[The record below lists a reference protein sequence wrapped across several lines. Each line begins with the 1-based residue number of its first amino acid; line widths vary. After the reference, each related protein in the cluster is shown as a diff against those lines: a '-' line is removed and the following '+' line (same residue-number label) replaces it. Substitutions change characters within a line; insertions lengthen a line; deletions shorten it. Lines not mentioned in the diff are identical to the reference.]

1 MRVLVQKC
9 LSASVSIDNKVY
21 NNIKKGLVV
30 FVGFTNNDNSEKID
44 YMINEIPK
52 LRIFEDENGVMNK
65 SLLDVQG
72 EILSISQLT
81 LYGDASNGNRP
92 SYVKAMKS
100 GNATILYDECNKKL
114 NNLVPTKTGV
124 FGADMKI
131 ASLMMVQQLCCWSD
145 NLTLFYKN
153 DII

>member
-9 LSASVSIDNKVY
+9 LSAYVSIDNKVY

-30 FVGFTNNDNSEKID
+30 FVGFTDNDNSEKID
-44 YMINEIPK
+44 YMINKIPK

-72 EILSISQLT
+72 EILSISQFT

-92 SYVKAMKS
+92 SYVKAMKREK
-100 GNATILYDECNKKL
+100 ATILYDEFNKKL
-114 NNLVPTKTGV
+114 NDLVPTKTGV

-131 ASLMMVQQLCCWSD
+131 ALINDGPTTLMLER
-145 NLTLFYKN
+145 
-153 DII
+153 

>member
-9 LSASVSIDNKVY
+9 LSAYVSIDNKVY

-30 FVGFTNNDNSEKID
+30 FVGFTDNDNSEKID
-44 YMINEIPK
+44 YMINKIPK

-72 EILSISQLT
+72 EILSISQFT

-92 SYVKAMKS
+92 SYVKAMKREK
-100 GNATILYDECNKKL
+100 ATILYDEFNKKL
-114 NNLVPTKTGV
+114 NDLVPTKTGV

-131 ASLMMVQQLCCWSD
+131 ALINDGQTTLMLER
-145 NLTLFYKN
+145 
-153 DII
+153 

>member
-30 FVGFTNNDNSEKID
+30 FVGFADNDNSEKID
-44 YMINEIPK
+44 YMINKIPK

-72 EILSISQLT
+72 EILSISQFT

-92 SYVKAMKS
+92 SYVKAMKREK
-100 GNATILYDECNKKL
+100 ATILYDEFNKKL
-114 NNLVPTKTGV
+114 NDLVPTKTGV

-131 ASLMMVQQLCCWSD
+131 ALINDGPTTLMLER
-145 NLTLFYKN
+145 
-153 DII
+153 

>member
-30 FVGFTNNDNSEKID
+30 FVGFTDNDNSEKID
-44 YMINEIPK
+44 YMINKIPK

-72 EILSISQLT
+72 EILSISQFT

-92 SYVKAMKS
+92 SYVKAMKREK
-100 GNATILYDECNKKL
+100 ATILYDEFNKKL

-131 ASLMMVQQLCCWSD
+131 ALIND
-145 NLTLFYKN
+145 GPTTLLLER
-153 DII
+153 

>member
-30 FVGFTNNDNSEKID
+30 FVGFTDNDNSEKID
-44 YMINEIPK
+44 YMINKIPK

-72 EILSISQLT
+72 EILSISQFT
-81 LYGDASNGNRP
+81 LYGDASSGNRP
-92 SYVKAMKS
+92 SYVKAMKREK
-100 GNATILYDECNKKL
+100 ATILYDEFNKKL

-131 ASLMMVQQLCCWSD
+131 ALIND
-145 NLTLFYKN
+145 GPTTLLLER
-153 DII
+153 

>member
-30 FVGFTNNDNSEKID
+30 FVGFTDNDNSEKID
-44 YMINEIPK
+44 YMINKIPK

-72 EILSISQLT
+72 EILSISQFT

-92 SYVKAMKS
+92 SYIKAMKREK
-100 GNATILYDECNKKL
+100 ATILYDEFNKKL
-114 NNLVPTKTGV
+114 NDLVPTKTGV

-131 ASLMMVQQLCCWSD
+131 ALIND
-145 NLTLFYKN
+145 GPTTLLLEQ
-153 DII
+153 

>member
-30 FVGFTNNDNSEKID
+30 FVGFTDNDNSEKID
-44 YMINEIPK
+44 YMINKIPK
-52 LRIFEDENGVMNK
+52 LRIFEDENGVMNE

-72 EILSISQLT
+72 EILSISQFT

-92 SYVKAMKS
+92 SYVKAMKREK
-100 GNATILYDECNKKL
+100 ATILYDEFNKKL

-131 ASLMMVQQLCCWSD
+131 
-145 NLTLFYKN
+145 TLIN
-153 DII
+153 DGPTTLLLER

>member
-30 FVGFTNNDNSEKID
+30 FVGFTDNDNSEIID
-44 YMINEIPK
+44 YMINKIPK

-72 EILSISQLT
+72 EILSISQFT

-92 SYVKAMKS
+92 SYVKAMKREK
-100 GNATILYDECNKKL
+100 ATILYDEFNKKL

-131 ASLMMVQQLCCWSD
+131 ALIND
-145 NLTLFYKN
+145 GPTTLLLER
-153 DII
+153 

>member
-30 FVGFTNNDNSEKID
+30 FVGFTDNDNSEKID
-44 YMINEIPK
+44 YMINKIPK
-52 LRIFEDENGVMNK
+52 LRIFEDENGVMNE

-72 EILSISQLT
+72 EILSISQFT

-92 SYVKAMKS
+92 SYVKAMKREK
-100 GNATILYDECNKKL
+100 ATILYDEFNKKL
-114 NNLVPTKTGV
+114 NDLVPTKTGV

-131 ASLMMVQQLCCWSD
+131 ALIND
-145 NLTLFYKN
+145 GPTTLLLER
-153 DII
+153 

>member
-30 FVGFTNNDNSEKID
+30 FVGFTDNDNSEIID
-44 YMINEIPK
+44 YMINKIPK

-72 EILSISQLT
+72 EILSISQFT

-92 SYVKAMKS
+92 SYVKAMKRE
-100 GNATILYDECNKKL
+100 NATILYDEFNKKL

-131 ASLMMVQQLCCWSD
+131 ALIND
-145 NLTLFYKN
+145 GPTTLLLER
-153 DII
+153 

>member
-30 FVGFTNNDNSEKID
+30 FVGFTDNDNSEKID
-44 YMINEIPK
+44 YMINKIPK

-72 EILSISQLT
+72 EILSISQFT

-92 SYVKAMKS
+92 SYVKAMKREK
-100 GNATILYDECNKKL
+100 ATILYDEFNKKL

-131 ASLMMVQQLCCWSD
+131 
-145 NLTLFYKN
+145 TLIN
-153 DII
+153 DGPTTLLLER

>member
-44 YMINEIPK
+44 YMINKIPK

-72 EILSISQLT
+72 EILSISQFT

-92 SYVKAMKS
+92 SYVKAMKREK
-100 GNATILYDECNKKL
+100 ATILYDEFNKKL

-131 ASLMMVQQLCCWSD
+131 ALIND
-145 NLTLFYKN
+145 GPTTLLLER
-153 DII
+153 

>member
-30 FVGFTNNDNSEKID
+30 FVGFTDNDNSEKID
-44 YMINEIPK
+44 YMINKIPK

-72 EILSISQLT
+72 EILSISQFT

-92 SYVKAMKS
+92 SYVKAMKREK
-100 GNATILYDECNKKL
+100 ATILYDEFNKKL
-114 NNLVPTKTGV
+114 NDLVPTKTGV

-131 ASLMMVQQLCCWSD
+131 ALINDGPTTLMLER
-145 NLTLFYKN
+145 
-153 DII
+153 

>member
-9 LSASVSIDNKVY
+9 LSAYVSIDNRIY

-30 FVGFTNNDNSEKID
+30 FVGFTDDDNSEKID
-44 YMINEIPK
+44 YMINKIPK

-72 EILSISQLT
+72 EILSISQFT

-92 SYVKAMKS
+92 SYVKAMKREK
-100 GNATILYDECNKKL
+100 ATILYDEFNKKL

-131 ASLMMVQQLCCWSD
+131 ALIND
-145 NLTLFYKN
+145 GPTTLLLER
-153 DII
+153 

>member
-21 NNIKKGLVV
+21 NKKKKGLVV
-30 FVGFTNNDNSEKID
+30 FVGFTDNDNSEKID
-44 YMINEIPK
+44 YMINKIPK

-72 EILSISQLT
+72 EILSISQFT

-92 SYVKAMKS
+92 SYVKAMKREK
-100 GNATILYDECNKKL
+100 ATILYDEFNKKL
-114 NNLVPTKTGV
+114 NDLVPTKTGV

-131 ASLMMVQQLCCWSD
+131 ALIND
-145 NLTLFYKN
+145 GPTTLLLER
-153 DII
+153 